1 MVNVDQSLFD
11 STIHTAADEFDKQ
24 GHHPNI
30 LVVGATGAG
39 KSSLVNTI
47 FGVDFAQ
54 TGTGKPITQ
63 TTTKYTIENM
73 PINLFDTKGYELGS
87 EEHTRF
93 LEEMHTYMEDQNKPV
108 QEQIHMVWYVI
119 SASNH
124 RITDL
129 DLEMIEKFRVIGK
142 PICIIFTK
150 CDLVSES
157 TLQDLSQVLQD
168 HRINYFYVSTAL
180 PEMDYIQLSHLVEWS
195 YEHMDYSVRF
205 AFLRSQTVNLK
216 LIRSEVNKIIRKYV
230 LQAFGHTVKNSSI
243 DDIMNVQG
251 EMLYTIFKQYNLE
264 NQSITFMPFLNKLVM
279 HYVKNRKKGPFDD
292 LDDFDDNLDGLDSLE
307 SVFNKG
313 VPEKLPKGMFLEEDS
328 EPTLKE
334 KGLELLIKG
343 SISTA
348 STLAVGYTASEICY
362 RINKAKV
369 KNKTLNIQQ
378 YVDEHFKE
386 SDVKNLFYQFNK
398 KKNNKDE

>member
-11 STIHTAADEFDKQ
+11 STIHTAANEFEQQ

-47 FGVDFAQ
+47 FNVDFAQ

-129 DLEMIEKFRVIGK
+129 DLEMIEKFRETGK
-142 PICIIFTK
+142 PICVIFTK

-157 TLQDLSQVLQD
+157 TLQDLSQVLLT
-168 HRINYFYVSTAL
+168 HRINYFYVSTVL
-180 PEMDYIQLSHLVEWS
+180 PDMDYIQLSALVEWS

-205 AFLRSQTVNLK
+205 AFLRSQTINLK

-264 NQSITFMPFLNKLVM
+264 NQSITFMPFLNKLVQS
-279 HYVKNRKKGPFDD
+279 Y
-292 LDDFDDNLDGLDSLE
+292 
-307 SVFNKG
+307 
-313 VPEKLPKGMFLEEDS
+313 LEE
-328 EPTLKE
+328 KE
-334 KGLELLIKG
+334 KEKEKEKKKENEKDPEDLVSKLKKAGIEILIKG

-369 KNKTLNIQQ
+369 KNKTLNVQQ

-398 KKNNKDE
+398 KKNNKD

>member
-11 STIHTAADEFDKQ
+11 STIHTAADEFEQQ

-39 KSSLVNTI
+39 KSSIVNTI
-47 FGVDFAQ
+47 FNVDFAQ

-129 DLEMIEKFRVIGK
+129 DLEMIGKFRETGK
-142 PICIIFTK
+142 PICVIFTK

-157 TLQDLSQVLQD
+157 TLQDLSQVLLT
-168 HRINYFYVSTAL
+168 HRINYFYVSTVL
-180 PEMDYIQLSHLVEWS
+180 PDMDYIQLSALVEWS

-205 AFLRSQTVNLK
+205 AFLRSQTINLK

-264 NQSITFMPFLNKLVM
+264 NQSITFMPFLNKLVQS
-279 HYVKNRKKGPFDD
+279 Y
-292 LDDFDDNLDGLDSLE
+292 
-307 SVFNKG
+307 
-313 VPEKLPKGMFLEEDS
+313 LEE
-328 EPTLKE
+328 KE
-334 KGLELLIKG
+334 KEKEKKKEKEKEKENEKDPEDLVSKLKKAGIEILIKG

-369 KNKTLNIQQ
+369 KNKTLNVQQ

>member
-11 STIHTAADEFDKQ
+11 STIHTAADEFNKQ

-93 LEEMHTYMEDQNKPV
+93 LEEMHTYMEDQTKPV

-129 DLEMIEKFRVIGK
+129 DLEMIEKFRVTGK

-216 LIRSEVNKIIRKYV
+216 LIRSEVNKVIRKYV
-230 LQAFGHTVKNSSI
+230 LHAVGHTAKNKSVE
-243 DDIMNVQG
+243 DIMNLQG

-264 NQSITFMPFLNKLVM
+264 THSIKFMPFLNKLVQM
-279 HYVKNRKKGPFDD
+279 Y
-292 LDDFDDNLDGLDSLE
+292 
-307 SVFNKG
+307 
-313 VPEKLPKGMFLEEDS
+313 LEEKEKGKDEKGKKKQNKNQEDEKQKKS
-328 EPTLKE
+328 KDLKE
-334 KGLELLIKG
+334 KLKEAGMEFLIKG
-343 SISTA
+343 TIATT

-369 KNKTLNIQQ
+369 KNKTLNVQQ
-378 YVDEHFKE
+378 YIDEHFKE
-386 SDVKNLFYQFNK
+386 SHIQDLFRQFNK
-398 KKNNKDE
+398 KKMNEDE

>member
-11 STIHTAADEFDKQ
+11 STIHTAANEFEQQ

-47 FGVDFAQ
+47 FNVDFAQ

-129 DLEMIEKFRVIGK
+129 DLEMIEKFRETGK
-142 PICIIFTK
+142 PICVIFTK

-157 TLQDLSQVLQD
+157 TLQDLSQVLLT
-168 HRINYFYVSTAL
+168 HRINYFYVSTVL
-180 PEMDYIQLSHLVEWS
+180 PDMDYIQLSALVEWS

-205 AFLRSQTVNLK
+205 AFLRSQTINLK

-264 NQSITFMPFLNKLVM
+264 NQSITFMPFLNKLVQS
-279 HYVKNRKKGPFDD
+279 Y
-292 LDDFDDNLDGLDSLE
+292 
-307 SVFNKG
+307 
-313 VPEKLPKGMFLEEDS
+313 LEE
-328 EPTLKE
+328 KE
-334 KGLELLIKG
+334 KEKENEKKKENEKDPEDLVSKLKKAGIEILIKG

-369 KNKTLNIQQ
+369 KNKTLNVQQ

-398 KKNNKDE
+398 KKNNKD

>member
-11 STIHTAADEFDKQ
+11 STIHTAANEFEQQ

-47 FGVDFAQ
+47 FNVDFAQ

-129 DLEMIEKFRVIGK
+129 DLEMIEKFRETGK
-142 PICIIFTK
+142 PICVIFTK

-157 TLQDLSQVLQD
+157 TLQDLSQVLLT
-168 HRINYFYVSTAL
+168 HRINYFYVSTVL
-180 PEMDYIQLSHLVEWS
+180 PDMDYIQLSALVEWS

-205 AFLRSQTVNLK
+205 AFLRSQTINLK

-264 NQSITFMPFLNKLVM
+264 NQSITFMPFLNKLVQS
-279 HYVKNRKKGPFDD
+279 Y
-292 LDDFDDNLDGLDSLE
+292 
-307 SVFNKG
+307 
-313 VPEKLPKGMFLEEDS
+313 LEE
-328 EPTLKE
+328 KE
-334 KGLELLIKG
+334 KEKEKEKENEKKKENEKDPEDLVSKLKKAGIEILIKG

-369 KNKTLNIQQ
+369 KNKTLNVQQ

-398 KKNNKDE
+398 KKNNKD

>member
-93 LEEMHTYMEDQNKPV
+93 LDEMHTYMEDQNKPV

-216 LIRSEVNKIIRKYV
+216 LIRSEVNKVIREYV
-230 LQAFGHTVKNSSI
+230 LHAIGHSAKNKSVE
-243 DDIMNVQG
+243 DIMNLQG

-264 NQSITFMPFLNKLVM
+264 THSIKFMPFLNKLVQI
-279 HYVKNRKKGPFDD
+279 Y
-292 LDDFDDNLDGLDSLE
+292 
-307 SVFNKG
+307 
-313 VPEKLPKGMFLEEDS
+313 LEEKDKDKDKDKDEKGKKKQNKNQEDEKQKKS
-328 EPTLKE
+328 KDLKE
-334 KGLELLIKG
+334 KLKEAGIEFLIKG
-343 SISTA
+343 TIATT

-369 KNKTLNIQQ
+369 KNKTLNVQQ